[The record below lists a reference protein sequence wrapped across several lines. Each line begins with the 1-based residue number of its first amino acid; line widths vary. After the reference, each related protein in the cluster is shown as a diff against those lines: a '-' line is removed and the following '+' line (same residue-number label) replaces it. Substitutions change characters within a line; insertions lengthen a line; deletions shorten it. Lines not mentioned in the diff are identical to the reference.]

1 MRTVKLLLEEKSIL
15 SKTFVI
21 SLVILATAVFAAD
34 RFREPRSHPKMSI
47 KIVMMPKDPSRPLQV
62 LFELA
67 AEGKSPIAVSQQQFS
82 VHIGRDEQPRAFVG
96 NAVFSTNAPKVFTVP
111 AKIPLSLDV
120 TTSSNRLAGGLWSDL
135 RPGTYK
141 LRVCIDA
148 AKTREFDYQWLAETF
163 SDDYMLVIKKE

>member
-1 MRTVKLLLEEKSIL
+1 
-15 SKTFVI
+15 
-21 SLVILATAVFAAD
+21 
-34 RFREPRSHPKMSI
+34 MSI
-47 KIVMMPKDPSRPLQV
+47 KIVMMPKDPARPLQV

-67 AEGKSPIAVSQQQFS
+67 AEGKSPVAVSQEQFS
-82 VHIGRDEQPRAFVG
+82 VHISNDEQPRAFVG
-96 NAVFSTNAPKVFTVP
+96 NAVFSTNAPKIFTVP

-148 AKTREFDYQWLAETF
+148 AKTREFDYQWLGETF
-163 SDDYMLVIKKE
+163 SDDYTLVIKKD